1 MSRREEM
8 SDPPVVTGT
17 EKETLLRVA
26 RETLVRHLT
35 DGGIPSYT
43 VTEPGLSQKAAAFVT
58 LRQRN
63 GQLRGCIGR
72 VEATDSLL
80 RTVENCAISA
90 ATRDH
95 RFSPVTELAELDEL
109 VIEISVLS
117 PFRRISSPEEIE
129 VGRHG
134 LLIRQGMQTG
144 LLLPQVASDRG
155 WSRDEF
161 LQAICTKAGLPS
173 DAWHT
178 AELSVFRAEVF
189 EEG

>member
-8 SDPPVVTGT
+8 GDPPVVTGA

-26 RETLVRHLT
+26 RETMVRHLT

-43 VTEPGLSQKAAAFVT
+43 VTEPGLLQEAAAFVT

-80 RTVENCAISA
+80 RTVQDCAISA
-90 ATRDH
+90 ATRDY
-95 RFSPVTELAELDEL
+95 RFSPVAELAELDEL
-109 VIEISVLS
+109 IIEISVLS

-161 LQAICTKAGLPS
+161 LQAICMKAGLPP

-189 EEG
+189 EED

>member
-8 SDPPVVTGT
+8 GDPPVVTGA
-17 EKETLLRVA
+17 EKEALLRVA
-26 RETLVRHLT
+26 RETMVRHLT

-43 VTEPGLSQKAAAFVT
+43 VTEPGLLQEAAAFVT
-58 LRQRN
+58 LRQPN

-80 RTVENCAISA
+80 RTVQDCAISA
-90 ATRDH
+90 ATRDY
-95 RFSPVTELAELDEL
+95 RFSPVAGLAELDEL

-134 LLIRQGMQTG
+134 LLIRQGMQSG
-144 LLLPQVASDRG
+144 LLLPQVASERS

-161 LQAICTKAGLPS
+161 LQAICMKADLPP

-189 EEG
+189 EED

>member
-1 MSRREEM
+1 MGRKEEM
-8 SDPPVVTGT
+8 GDPPVVTGA

-35 DGGIPSYT
+35 DGGISSYT
-43 VTEPGLSQKAAAFVT
+43 VTEPGLLQEAAAFVT

-72 VEATDSLL
+72 VEATDSLM
-80 RTVENCAISA
+80 RTVQDCAISA
-90 ATRDH
+90 ATRDY
-95 RFSPVTELAELDEL
+95 RFSPVAELAELDEL
-109 VIEISVLS
+109 IIEISVLS
-117 PFRRISSPEEIE
+117 PFRPINSPEEIE

-161 LQAICTKAGLPS
+161 LQAICVKAGLPP

-189 EEG
+189 EED

>member
-43 VTEPGLSQKAAAFVT
+43 VTEPGLLQEAAAFVT

-90 ATRDH
+90 ATRDY
-95 RFSPVTELAELDEL
+95 RFSPVAELAELDEL
-109 VIEISVLS
+109 IIEISVLS

-134 LLIRQGMQTG
+134 LLIRQGMQSG
-144 LLLPQVASDRG
+144 LLLPQVASDRS

-161 LQAICTKAGLPS
+161 LQAICVKADLPP

-189 EEG
+189 EED